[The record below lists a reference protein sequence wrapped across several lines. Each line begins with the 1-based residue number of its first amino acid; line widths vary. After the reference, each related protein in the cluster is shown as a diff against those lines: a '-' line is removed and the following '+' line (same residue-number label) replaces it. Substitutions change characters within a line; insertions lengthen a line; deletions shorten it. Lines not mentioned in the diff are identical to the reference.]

1 MREINIACQVLVDLI
16 GDTSWGTSGGNNPE
30 EQECHYFIYL
40 FCRIIS
46 LPELKLNIDASSI
59 KALRA
64 GRVLRPLKLVSGIP
78 SRFLRVHHLSQSIL
92 VCVLRVLL
100 RAELLRHTST

>member
-1 MREINIACQVLVDLI
+1 MNSGFNYVL
-16 GDTSWGTSGGNNPE
+16 
-30 EQECHYFIYL
+30 CL
-40 FCRIIS
+40 FCSIIS

-78 SRFLRVHHLSQSIL
+78 SRSMIEPSLRRH
-92 VCVLRVLL
+92 
-100 RAELLRHTST
+100 HTSSSSLRRHGGHSIVTTILCSVGD

>member
-1 MREINIACQVLVDLI
+1 MLITGAVADFTDVSARESLSRAMFHNLC
-16 GDTSWGTSGGNNPE
+16 
-30 EQECHYFIYL
+30 L
-40 FCRIIS
+40 FCSIIS

-78 SRFLRVHHLSQSIL
+78 SRSPSVNHIPLKS
-92 VCVLRVLL
+92 LL
-100 RAELLRHTST
+100 TFVSH

>member
-1 MREINIACQVLVDLI
+1 MNSGFNYVL
-16 GDTSWGTSGGNNPE
+16 
-30 EQECHYFIYL
+30 CL
-40 FCRIIS
+40 FCSIIS

-78 SRFLRVHHLSQSIL
+78 SRSMIEPSLRQH
-92 VCVLRVLL
+92 
-100 RAELLRHTST
+100 HTSSSSPRRHGGHSIVTTILCSVGD